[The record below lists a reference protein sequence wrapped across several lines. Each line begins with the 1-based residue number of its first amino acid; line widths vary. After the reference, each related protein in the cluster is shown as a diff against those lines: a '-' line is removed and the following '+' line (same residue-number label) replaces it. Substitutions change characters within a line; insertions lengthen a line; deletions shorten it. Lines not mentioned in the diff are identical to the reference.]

1 MSRINKKLIPKN
13 YQKKINLSNFLP
25 NTLFL
30 DKITSE
36 DHKILNFLMIDVM
49 IIFLLIN
56 HEKLIDI
63 INSKLRSKSFFKF
76 SNLSYNIKVQVVN
89 SSAHLMFLNLLWIM
103 NFQYSF
109 APAPILSGPATHQGT
124 LSYVYT
130 MCTRKYYVNMY
141 VLHTPG
147 TSSVTVQTETSLK
160 IYFSISETVF
170 EHGQILIKLDRI
182 FISTNFKACKTLY
195 RRKSLSIQKVNGE
208 QISCLFSNL
217 PLILSVKF
225 ACNHPS
231 STYSSYKK
239 CKLENFKRILI
250 ISHELI
256 LIKSNVLIIYL
267 QKTYKNHLDLINLI
281 IFKYAKACKRSFF
294 FNYIKRGTYNK
305 Q

>member
-1 MSRINKKLIPKN
+1 
-13 YQKKINLSNFLP
+13 
-25 NTLFL
+25 
-30 DKITSE
+30 
-36 DHKILNFLMIDVM
+36 
-49 IIFLLIN
+49 
-56 HEKLIDI
+56 
-63 INSKLRSKSFFKF
+63 
-76 SNLSYNIKVQVVN
+76 
-89 SSAHLMFLNLLWIM
+89 
-103 NFQYSF
+103 
-109 APAPILSGPATHQGT
+109 
-124 LSYVYT
+124 
-130 MCTRKYYVNMY
+130 MY

-239 CKLENFKRILI
+239 CKLENFKHILI

-256 LIKSNVLIIYL
+256 LIKSNVLVIYL
-267 QKTYKNHLDLINLI
+267 QKK
-281 IFKYAKACKRSFF
+281 SP
-294 FNYIKRGTYNK
+294 
-305 Q
+305 